1 MKSYISK
8 FLLGAAAMVAAGG
21 VLTSCV
27 GDLDRMPKDPNS
39 TTPGNFTENPKEYLQ
54 EVMGKCYSSLAVSG
68 QGGPGGDADISGL
81 DGGASKLEP
90 RDLHAQR
97 IYHRRGEADMAR
109 RGCV

>member
-27 GDLDRMPKDPNS
+27 GDLDQMPKDPNS

-81 DGGASKLEP
+81 DGGASNWSRVIFMLNEFTTDEVKL
-90 RDLHAQR
+90 
-97 IYHRRGEADMAR
+97 DMAR